1 MQTFHTLLQVIGG
14 IGLFLLGMIVMTDGL
29 RALAGNAI
37 RNALLKFTKTPISGA
52 ITGAISTAILQS
64 SSATTVTAV
73 GFVTAGLITF
83 SQALGIILG
92 ANVGTTITGWLV
104 VLLGFKL
111 KLGTIV
117 LPLILIGAIL
127 RLFSKGR
134 LANFGFSLAGF
145 GLIFVGI
152 TFMQQG
158 MSELPNVITP
168 ESLPTN
174 TLLGSLK
181 LVLIGIIATL
191 ITQSSSAGV
200 VATLTALF
208 AGAIN
213 FHQAAAL
220 IIGMDVGTTVTAL
233 LASLAGSTASRR
245 TGLSH
250 VIYNLFTATGALL
263 LITPYINL
271 WQTISPGILE
281 TNAEIALVAFHSLF
295 NILGVTIVLSI
306 SKQFSHLIEK
316 LVPEKVP
323 SYTRGLDNSLRKE
336 PAAALTVIQSTIEK
350 EFNALLSHV
359 NALLSDNKYGT
370 QINLSEL
377 QLALDE
383 THFFV
388 DKIHLNPSTGPE
400 WNKLLAVIHALD
412 HLQRLH
418 ERCEEEQDRAV
429 NARQKKPLI
438 RYCELIIQTNK
449 TLIKAIKDKHW
460 DGISNK
466 AIETAESINQIIE
479 SQRNDIVNQV
489 AAGSID
495 VPSATEALEA
505 IRWLH
510 RVSTHIYR
518 VISHIEE
525 AQLSQ
530 DKLKKVS
537 EKHKH
542 EV

>member
-1 MQTFHTLLQVIGG
+1 MQTFHTLFQVIGG

-37 RNALLKFTKTPISGA
+37 RNGLLQFTKTPLSGA

-73 GFVTAGLITF
+73 GFVTAGLMTF
-83 SQALGIILG
+83 SQSLGIIFG
-92 ANVGTTITGWLV
+92 ANIGTTITGWLV

-117 LPLILIGAIL
+117 LPLILLGAVL

-134 LANFGFSLAGF
+134 IANFGFTLAGF

-152 TFMQQG
+152 GFMQQG
-158 MSELPNVITP
+158 MSGLPNVITP
-168 ESLPTN
+168 ENFPTD

-181 LVLIGIIATL
+181 LVLLGILATL
-191 ITQSSSAGV
+191 ITQSSSAGIA
-200 VATLTALF
+200 ATLTAVF

-233 LASLAGSTASRR
+233 IASLGGSTASRR

-250 VIYNLFTATGALL
+250 VIYNLFTAIGALF
-263 LITPYINL
+263 LIIPYSNL
-271 WQTISPGILE
+271 WQTISPGLLE

-295 NILGVTIVLSI
+295 NILGVIIVLSV

-316 LVPEKVP
+316 LIPDKGP
-323 SYTRGLDNSLRKE
+323 SYTQGLDDSLRKE

-350 EFNALLSHV
+350 EFIALLSHI

-370 QINLSEL
+370 QANLYEL

-429 NARQKKPLI
+429 NAREKESLTQ
-438 RYCELIIQTNK
+438 YSDLIIQTNK
-449 TLIKAIKDKHW
+449 TLIQAIKNKHW
-460 DGISNK
+460 DAISNE
-466 AIETAESINQIIE
+466 ANETTESINQVIE
-479 SQRNDIVNQV
+479 NQRDDIVNQV

-542 EV
+542 GV